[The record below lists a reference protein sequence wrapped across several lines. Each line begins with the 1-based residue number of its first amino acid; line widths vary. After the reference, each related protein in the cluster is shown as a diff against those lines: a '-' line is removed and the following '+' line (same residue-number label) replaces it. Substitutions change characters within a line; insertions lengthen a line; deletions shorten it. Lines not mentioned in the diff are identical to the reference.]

1 MKNKLNLPFKLFNVC
16 FVTFLSYFLIVP
28 AHCLHAENKV
38 IKENGLNSLTENTR
52 TVKTPFIQG
61 KQQSKKQIV
70 GNIRDEIGEPVIGA
84 NIIEKNVSS
93 NGTITDISGN
103 FTLNVEENAIIQVS
117 YIGYLPQEINTTGK
131 IRFDIILIEDTKTLD
146 EVVVVGYG
154 TQSRETLTTS
164 VARLDSKALENI
176 PYTNAASALQ
186 GGIAGL
192 TVQSYSG
199 QPGLAPRIILRGGT
213 SINNPDGSQPLYV
226 VDGMIRPNMD
236 DIPSNSINSIQV
248 LKDAAATSIYGARA
262 SNGVVLITTK
272 SGREGPARV
281 SFSYDFSVANESKEI
296 EFVSARDYI
305 VGARQS
311 IMWIG
316 EKNPTHFNK
325 LSQATGYGTGNDL
338 TNQTAYTTQYLTEE
352 NKHKLNEGWQSVQD
366 PYDPT
371 KTIIFKETD
380 FQKLRKKT
388 AYSHNYN
395 VSASGGSERAIYNI
409 SLGYLDAEGTALNS
423 DYKRLSYNMNGLLKV
438 SNNFSVTGRML
449 YTDVNNNQVYGDPNA
464 IWTPM
469 INTFVRSAALPSTA
483 KLTFEDGSMA
493 PGLNSSLGNPL
504 YYQIG
509 PYSLQ
514 KKNIQNSLTLAISA
528 NWEIFPGLTFE
539 PSASLFETNV
549 RYRQFQP
556 AYLTGITSFSTAR
569 NAGAFDTNNKHW
581 QISSVL
587 TYLKNINKHNFEAK
601 LGYEYYN
608 KRYWTMNA
616 YGKGASTDLIP
627 TLNAAAEPTSV
638 GGWESEFVT
647 EGIFSRINYDFDGK
661 YMFSFNFRYDG
672 ASNLGANSRT
682 GFFPGISVGWN
693 IHKED
698 FWKNIMS
705 ENLIRFKLRGS
716 YGENGNIQGLGDYQA
731 QGLYSVGS
739 RYFGEA
745 AIQPST
751 LPNANLRWEKSK
763 TTNLGFDLGLFN
775 QRISLLVD
783 AYNRITDD
791 LLTTV
796 SLPGSSGFGSVLTNN
811 GSLKN
816 RGIEISLDAYIFDPS
831 SPFQWKTMF
840 NISKVHTR
848 ILRLPDNGVE
858 KNRQGGTQIYD
869 PKVGA
874 LVWAGGLQEG
884 GRIGDM
890 LAYHFLGVYA
900 TDEEAASAPLD
911 RVIGTADKRK
921 FGGDVIWADFDGNG
935 IIDSY
940 DRYIIGNRYPTVT
953 GGFINTFSYKS
964 LSLNIR
970 SDFTLGHTIHNYG
983 RRHLDGQLQGD
994 VMPTKDFYEKS
1005 WKKQG
1010 DITDTPRYIWQ
1021 NQQENL
1027 RESEKTIEKG
1037 DFLAVREISL
1047 IYLFPNTIT
1056 QYLKLSS
1063 LRINLTGSNL
1073 YYFTNYSGLNPEGGG
1088 DDYGRYPNPR
1098 TFTFGIQASF

>member
-1 MKNKLNLPFKLFNVC
+1 MKNKFKLPFELFNV
-16 FVTFLSYFLIVP
+16 FFSLFFLIVS
-28 AHCLHAENKV
+28 ASFLYAENSDFRKN
-38 IKENGLNSLTENTR
+38 ELSSLIENTK
-52 TVKTPFIQG
+52 TAKTPISEEI
-61 KQQSKKQIV
+61 KQSKKQIV
-70 GNIRDEIGEPVIGA
+70 GNVRDESGESIIGA
-84 NIIEKNVSS
+84 NIIEKNVST
-93 NGTITDISGN
+93 NGTVTDFNGN
-103 FTLNVEENAIIQVS
+103 FTLNVEENAIIQIS
-117 YIGYLPQEINTTGK
+117 YIGYLPQEISTTNRTK
-131 IRFDIILIEDTKTLD
+131 FDVILIEDTKTLD

-213 SINNPDGSQPLYV
+213 SINNPDGAQPLYV
-226 VDGMIRPNMD
+226 IDGIIRPNMD
-236 DIPSNSINSIQV
+236 DIPASNISSIQV

-281 SFSYDFSVANESKEI
+281 SFNYDFSIANESKGI

-305 VGARQS
+305 IGARQS

-316 EKNPTHFNK
+316 EKDPSHFNK
-325 LSQATGYGTGNDL
+325 LSQATGYGTGNNL
-338 TNQTAYTTQYLTEE
+338 TNQTAFTTQYLTEE
-352 NKHKLNEGWQSVQD
+352 NKHKLDEGWESVQD
-366 PYDPT
+366 PYDPS
-371 KTIIFKETD
+371 KTIIFKHTD

-395 VSASGGSERAIYNI
+395 VSASGGSERVIYNM

-423 DYKRLSYNMNGLLKV
+423 DYGRLSFNMNGLLKV
-438 SNNFSVTGRML
+438 LNNLSVSGRLL
-449 YTDVNNNQVYGDPNA
+449 YTNVNNNQVYGDPNA
-464 IWTPM
+464 MWTPM

-493 PGLNSSLGNPL
+493 PGQNSSLGNPL

-514 KKNIQNSLTLAISA
+514 KKNIQNTLTLGIGA
-528 NWEIFPGLTFE
+528 NWEIFSGLTFE
-539 PSASLFETNV
+539 PSASIFETNV

-556 AYLTGITSFSTAR
+556 AYLTGITSFSTTR
-569 NAGAFDTNNKHW
+569 NVGAFNSNNKHW
-581 QISSVL
+581 QVGSVL
-587 TYLKNINKHNFEAK
+587 TYVKNIYKHNIETK

-616 YGKGASTDLIP
+616 YGRGASTDLIP

-682 GFFPGISVGWN
+682 GFFPGISLGWN
-693 IHKED
+693 IHKEN
-698 FWKNIMS
+698 FWKSIMP
-705 ENLIRFKLRGS
+705 EDLIRFKLRGS

-739 RYFGEA
+739 KYFGEA
-745 AIQPST
+745 AIQPSA
-751 LPNANLRWEKSK
+751 LPNSNLRWEKSK

-775 QRISLLVD
+775 QRITLLVD

-811 GSLKN
+811 GSLRNK
-816 RGIEISLDAYIFDPS
+816 GLEISLDAYIFSPS
-831 SPFQWKTMF
+831 SLFQWKTMF
-840 NISKVHTR
+840 NISKVNTR
-848 ILRLPDNGVE
+848 ILKLPDNGVE

-869 PKVGA
+869 PKTGGLIWV
-874 LVWAGGLQEG
+874 GGLQEG

-890 LAYHFLGVYA
+890 IAYHFIGVYA

-921 FGGDVIWADFDGNG
+921 FGGDAMWTDFDGNG

-940 DRYIIGNRYPTVT
+940 DRYIIGNRYPTIT
-953 GGFINTFSYKS
+953 GGFINNFSYKN

-970 SDFTLGHTIHNYG
+970 SDFTLGHTIQNYG

-994 VMPTKDFYEKS
+994 VMPTKDFYDKS

-1027 RESEKTIEKG
+1027 RESQLNVEKG
-1037 DFLAVREISL
+1037 DFLAIREISL
-1047 IYLFPNTIT
+1047 IYLLPNAIARS
-1056 QYLKLSS
+1056 LSLSS
-1063 LRINLTGSNL
+1063 LRVNLTGSNL
-1073 YYFTNYSGLNPEGGG
+1073 HYFTNYSGLNPEGGG
-1088 DDYGRYPNPR
+1088 NDYGRYPNPR